1 MDFRDTPDQAA
12 WRQEVRTFLE
22 NERPKVDGEAA
33 MMEMMQRGRAGGS
46 SWMKEWREKLAKKG
60 WVAPAWPKEYGG
72 AGLSVMEQFIM
83 NEEFAE
89 ARAMNV
95 GGMGTSM
102 IGPTIIIHGNDE
114 QKKEHLGAILRGEV
128 QWCQGYSEPGSGS
141 DLASLQTRAVRDGDD
156 FVINGQKIWTS
167 GAHNADWMF
176 MLARTD
182 PDAPKHRGITYFLMD
197 MKSPGVTVR
206 PLINMANGHAFNEVF
221 FEDVRVPA
229 RNVLGEINRG
239 WYIGTT
245 TLDFE
250 RSSIGNA
257 VGQRQTLEYYMRFWK
272 ENQGKALTGSA
283 SAKAKDEFADRWI
296 EAATAKMLSYR
307 VITIQAEGRVPN
319 HEASIAKLFNTE
331 LSQRIARTAMKMIGT
346 NALLIGQDAPM
357 RGRASGSYLQ
367 TVSSTIAG
375 GTSEVQRNIV
385 ATRGLG
391 LPRA

>member
-1 MDFRDTPDQAA
+1 MDFNDTATQDS
-12 WRQEVRTFLE
+12 WRHEVRAFLK
-22 NERPKVDGEAA
+22 NERPRAMPEDASPQEA
-33 MMEMMQRGRAGGS
+33 MRAGGS
-46 SWMKEWREKLAKKG
+46 YMKEWRQKLAGKG
-60 WVAPAWPKEYGG
+60 WVAPAWPREYGG
-72 AGLSVMEQFIM
+72 AGLGVMEQFIL

-95 GGMGTSM
+95 GGMGTAM
-102 IGPTIIIHGNDE
+102 IGPTLIIHGSEE
-114 QKKEHLGAILRGEV
+114 QKKEHLSRILAGEV

-141 DLASLQTRAVRDGDD
+141 DLASLQTRAIRDGDD
-156 FVINGQKIWTS
+156 FVLNGQKIWTS
-167 GAHNADWMF
+167 GAHTADWMF

-182 PDAPKHRGITYFLMD
+182 PDAPKHRGITYFLLD

-206 PLINMANGHAFNEVF
+206 PLINMGNMHAFNEVF

-229 RNVLGEINRG
+229 RNVLGEVNRG

-257 VGQRQTLEYYMRFWK
+257 VGQRQALEYYMRYWK
-272 ENQGKALTGSA
+272 KHQDDGTVVTKGEAVKS
-283 SAKAKDEFADRWI
+283 EFTDRWI
-296 EAATAKMLSYR
+296 EASVAKMLSYR

-331 LSQRIARTAMKMIGT
+331 LGQKIARTAMKICGT
-346 NALLIGQDAPM
+346 HGQLVDPATAPM
-357 RGRASGSYLQ
+357 RGRASASYLS
-367 TVSSTIAG
+367 TVASTIAG